1 MDCRNQMGTE
11 SAEVAE
17 HYIYIFFYI
26 SAMVSI
32 LLISSTDR
40 DWFESAP
47 IELDNTHEKYVKL
60 R

>member
-1 MDCRNQMGTE
+1 MDCRNQMGIE
-11 SAEVAE
+11 SAEMTE
-17 HYIYIFFYI
+17 HYIIFYI